1 MRGRPPKFD
10 PDKASRDALVAMKT
24 NYDQFLTNI
33 KKGIDSEATGSDR
46 LNEMKAIIYATEQ
59 LPELIRRINSM
70 QKMIVEKDYDT
81 SKDVRVGDSENLM
94 DR

>member
-1 MRGRPPKFD
+1 
-10 PDKASRDALVAMKT
+10 
-24 NYDQFLTNI
+24 
-33 KKGIDSEATGSDR
+33 
-46 LNEMKAIIYATEQ
+46 MKAIIYATEQ

-81 SKDVRVGDSENLM
+81 SRDVREGDSENLM